1 MSFVKVFLFFFRFFS
16 GHYGVL
22 PFVVEGSTGL
32 SALQCIT
39 EACFEIGFSLTA
51 LIGWCGRLSVHD
63 SSFSVYGAT
72 LRLEL
77 PDGDSPHSY

>member
-1 MSFVKVFLFFFRFFS
+1 MSFVKVFFFFFS
-16 GHYGVL
+16 FLDTIRSFAFCGR
-22 PFVVEGSTGL
+22 GL
-32 SALQCIT
+32 NRPKCIT
-39 EACFEIGFSLTA
+39 EACFEIWFSLTA